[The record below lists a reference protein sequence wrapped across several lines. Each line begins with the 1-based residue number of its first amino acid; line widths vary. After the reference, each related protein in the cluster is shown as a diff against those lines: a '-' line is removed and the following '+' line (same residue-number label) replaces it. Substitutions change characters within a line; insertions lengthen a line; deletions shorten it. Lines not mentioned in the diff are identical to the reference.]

1 VSRLT
6 VKHAGPEALARACI
20 HVRKSRRRGITNQQ
34 YSIQNFVKI
43 TRQKPQAHAS
53 TETQQ
58 PPLCEGHN
66 TTGVGED

>member
-1 VSRLT
+1 MFASR
-6 VKHAGPEALARACI
+6 ED
-20 HVRKSRRRGITNQQ
+20 GITNQQ